1 MGNNETRMRYVQ
13 RTVRQWL
20 RYYFRDNL
28 KNHFTRYLCFFER
41 IKRSFLFDLWVLT
54 SGLRCC
60 INEAYKHSPLMD
72 IPYLICA
79 DLSIGCAF
87 SGGPHRRKAL
97 LSSDAGLHICLCA
110 MPRER

>member
-41 IKRSFLFDLWVLT
+41 IKRSFLFYLWLLT
-54 SGLRCC
+54 SGFRCC
-60 INEAYKHSPLMD
+60 INEAYMHSPLMY
-72 IPYLICA
+72 IPYLICV
-79 DLSIGCAF
+79 DMSIGCAV
-87 SGGPHRRKAL
+87 SGCPQRREAL
-97 LSSDAGLHICLCA
+97 LSSDAVRHMCLLA
-110 MPRER
+110 MP